1 MPLQTHA
8 KETVRRARHD
18 AYRSLILEAAERVFA
33 DLGYADAKVQEIAL
47 AAGVATGTVYGIFPG
62 KKELYRAVH
71 KRNLDE
77 LARAYAEIPS
87 AGRSVR
93 EIILARSEA
102 ATRFL
107 TAHPNY
113 LRMYLREAGSWG
125 LDASE
130 LPEGALEFMDLTLY
144 QRGVASGELVDE
156 DPELIQSLTFAC
168 NQVQFVHWL
177 RGGMREDP
185 EVLMARIQ
193 AHTVRAFFR
202 DDASAAPS

>member
-8 KETVRRARHD
+8 KETVRRARQD
-18 AYRSLILEAAERVFA
+18 AYRGLILEAAERVFA
-33 DLGYADAKVQEIAL
+33 DRGYADAKVQEIAI
-47 AAGVATGTVYGIFPG
+47 AAGVATGTVYGIFPS
-62 KKELYRAVH
+62 KQELYRAVH
-71 KRNLDE
+71 AVNLE
-77 LARAYAEIPS
+77 VLAAAYADIPTV
-87 AGRSVR
+87 GRSVR
-93 EIILARSEA
+93 DIVLARSEA

-130 LPEGALEFMDLTLY
+130 LPAGALEFMDSALY
-144 QRGVASGELVDE
+144 RRGVETGELVDE

-177 RGGMREDP
+177 RNGMREDP
-185 EVLMARIQ
+185 EVLIARIR
-193 AHTVRAFFR
+193 AHTERAFFR
-202 DDASAAPS
+202 DDR